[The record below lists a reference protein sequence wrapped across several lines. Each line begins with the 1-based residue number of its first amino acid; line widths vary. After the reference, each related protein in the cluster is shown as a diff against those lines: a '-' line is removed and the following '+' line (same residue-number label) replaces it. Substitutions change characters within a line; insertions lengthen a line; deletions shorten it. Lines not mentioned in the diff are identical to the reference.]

1 MRRDEYLADEHVR
14 GFTRWASRLVTGDLT
29 LTHRWRSRGTDFHC
43 TGLHD
48 ALEQYRWP
56 DNSHAL
62 DYRVT
67 ARRLRRSRLDFE
79 DIGFIDSRAKQARFV
94 NNAEG
99 IFKWGGIRAVGKLN
113 DWRSLSAGT
122 FADALIDD
130 VRAKTGPEN
139 GGHGRNLVSFRYMG
153 SGFSKVYS
161 VLIDGFP
168 IYDSRVACA
177 LNCLVGIYRRRE
189 KVGPKP
195 DSLKLR
201 MPPRRKPKNVQLPP
215 VRPAQDEQ
223 RQCGVRPRQPEG
235 SVAAW
240 GDGPGTWRVRSGRV
254 VRARGRAAA
263 RVVHG
268 GVRPTAGQRR
278 PRGIAGCWAT
288 PVGFPRL
295 RWLPRTWALL
305 AAFAVVVLPVLG
317 DALQPVPAVAR
328 DGGDAQSL
336 VESSKHPNTMSL
348 TAGWGCRAGRA

>member
-1 MRRDEYLADEHVR
+1 MRRDQYLADEHVR

-48 ALEQYRWP
+48 ALVQYRWP

-67 ARRLRRSRLDFE
+67 ARHLRRFRLDFE

-113 DWRSLSAGT
+113 EWRSMSPERLQVLIE
-122 FADALIDD
+122 DA
-130 VRAKTGPEN
+130 RAKLDPRTADTDDLAG
-139 GGHGRNLVSFRYMG
+139 FRYMG

-177 LNCLVGIYRRRE
+177 LNCLVGIYCRRE
-189 KVGPKP
+189 RVGRKP

-201 MPPRRKPKNVQLPP
+201 MPPRRKPKKARYHRCE
-215 VRPAQDEQ
+215 RPGMNKDSAAYARDNLK
-223 RQCGVRPRQPEG
+223 
-235 SVAAW
+235 AAW
-240 GDGPGTWRVRSGRV
+240 LLGEMVREPGEF
-254 VRARGRAAA
+254 
-263 RVVHG
+263 
-268 GVRPTAGQRR
+268 GQV
-278 PRGIAGCWAT
+278 GSFE
-288 PVGFPRL
+288 PV
-295 RWLPRTWALL
+295 
-305 AAFAVVVLPVLG
+305 
-317 DALQPVPAVAR
+317 DALQHALFMVGYAQLPDSAV
-328 DGGDAQSL
+328 
-336 VESSKHPNTMSL
+336 
-348 TAGWGCRAGRA
+348 RAA